1 MRALLQ
7 LLTIASLL
15 LFQEGCN
22 PVSTGRLDIYEG
34 ILPETPVESTK
45 YQLAPKITMNNGLQL
60 PSAGIGTYSLHGN
73 TCFNSVI

>member
-34 ILPETPVESTK
+34 IF
-45 YQLAPKITMNNGLQL
+45 ARD
-60 PSAGIGTYSLHGN
+60 AGGID
-73 TCFNSVI
+73 

>member
-7 LLTIASLL
+7 LLT
-15 LFQEGCN
+15 
-22 PVSTGRLDIYEG
+22 
-34 ILPETPVESTK
+34 TK

-73 TCFNSVI
+73 TCFNSVYNEKHDWY